1 MDDVGNKQYNRI
13 TKKGNLMN
21 DVGDRNCNRI
31 TKKGNFD
38 RQYGRQKMQ

>member
-1 MDDVGNKQYNRI
+1 MMQG
-13 TKKGNLMN
+13 TKNTIELPKKEILMN

-38 RQYGRQKMQ
+38 R